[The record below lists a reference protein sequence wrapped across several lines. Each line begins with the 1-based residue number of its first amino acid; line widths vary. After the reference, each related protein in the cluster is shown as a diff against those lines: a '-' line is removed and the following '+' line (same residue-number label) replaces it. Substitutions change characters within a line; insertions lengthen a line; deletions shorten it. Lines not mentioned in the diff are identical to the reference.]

1 MRTALSL
8 LLALSV
14 ATAAALPAS
23 AEGEFMT
30 GKTLK
35 AGLEGWVSDT
45 SEEIVRDAAAFG
57 YVVGVHDALSGSV
70 VCSGEDVTQGE
81 VVKAVLRFMRD
92 RPDTLDKSADLVVG
106 EALKRVWPCKG
117 G

>member
-1 MRTALSL
+1 
-8 LLALSV
+8 
-14 ATAAALPAS
+14 
-23 AEGEFMT
+23 MT

-35 AGLEGWVSDT
+35 AGLEGWVSED

-57 YVVGVHDALSGSV
+57 YVIGVHDALSGSV
-70 VCSGEDVTQGE
+70 VCSGEDVTQGM
-81 VVKAVLRFMRD
+81 VVQAVLRFMRE
-92 RPDTLDKSADLVVG
+92 RPDTLDKSADVVVA

>member
-1 MRTALSL
+1 M
-8 LLALSV
+8 
-14 ATAAALPAS
+14 
-23 AEGEFMT
+23 
-30 GKTLK
+30 
-35 AGLEGWVSDT
+35 
-45 SEEIVRDAAAFG
+45 
-57 YVVGVHDALSGSV
+57 
-70 VCSGEDVTQGE
+70 CSGEDVTQGE

>member
-8 LLALSV
+8 TLAIVL
-14 ATAAALPAS
+14 AAAALPAT

-35 AGLEGWVSDT
+35 AGLEGWVSED

-57 YVVGVHDALSGSV
+57 YVIGVHDALSGSV

-92 RPDTLDKSADLVVG
+92 RPDTLDKSADVVVA

>member
-1 MRTALSL
+1 MKTALSL
-8 LLALSV
+8 TLALV
-14 ATAAALPAS
+14 LAAAALPAS

-35 AGLEGWVSDT
+35 AGLEGWVSED

-57 YVVGVHDALSGSV
+57 YVIGVHDALTGSI
-70 VCSGEDVTQGE
+70 VCSGEDVSQGM
-81 VVKAVLRFMRD
+81 VVQAVLKFMRE
-92 RPDTLDKSADLVVG
+92 RPSTLENSADVVVS